1 MEHLLV
7 HSLLSGSPG
16 PEWGIE
22 LMSLSF
28 IKKHSFVLPVPE
40 FSRRMVWAKLG
51 ENWKKAEVI
60 AIETGHRFT
69 MVEGGHDPGP

>member
-7 HSLLSGSPG
+7 HSPLSGSPG

-28 IKKHSFVLPVPE
+28 VKKHTLVFPVPE
-40 FSRRMVWAKLG
+40 FSR
-51 ENWKKAEVI
+51 
-60 AIETGHRFT
+60 
-69 MVEGGHDPGP
+69 